1 MLTGWLCVLSHVQ
14 LFVTQKTCPARL
26 LCPCNFP
33 GKGTGVDCH
42 FPLQGIF
49 TAASDSWLFHL
60 YSASSDCKS
69 THVNML
75 CSQRLSVGKIFCTFV
90 SEVDVFQWVVYKVM
104 FCSVALFHS
113 DLRAAFIG
121 IFQMIIPRENII
133 QRIIAREISLRDFS
147 WWWIAAVMLHVRGH

>member
-1 MLTGWLCVLSHVQ
+1 MYILEIFLCKSFINIQGYVILSLLIKIIPSHALQSKLPQSKLTSHKLQVLLALTVKMLTGWLCVLSHVQ

-49 TAASDSWLFHL
+49 TASDSWLFHL

-90 SEVDVFQWVVYKVM
+90 SEVDVFQ
-104 FCSVALFHS
+104 
-113 DLRAAFIG
+113 
-121 IFQMIIPRENII
+121 
-133 QRIIAREISLRDFS
+133 
-147 WWWIAAVMLHVRGH
+147 